1 MGMSIAQSGMSTEM
15 KRLSVSANDVA
26 NINTRNYESGRLN
39 QSTLE
44 AGGVQSN
51 GVTRQTDE
59 TPSPPDPK
67 PSNVDLSEEM
77 ANQITAR
84 TGFSMN
90 VKSLK
95 TENEMM
101 GSLLDI
107 MA

>member
-15 KRLSVSANDVA
+15 NRLAVSANNVA
-26 NINTRNYESGRLN
+26 NVNTDNYEAGRIN
-39 QSTLE
+39 QSSRDS
-44 AGGVQSN
+44 GGVKVT
-51 GVTRQTDE
+51 GVSRQPSE

-77 ANQITAR
+77 VNQITAR

-101 GSLLDI
+101 GSLLDM